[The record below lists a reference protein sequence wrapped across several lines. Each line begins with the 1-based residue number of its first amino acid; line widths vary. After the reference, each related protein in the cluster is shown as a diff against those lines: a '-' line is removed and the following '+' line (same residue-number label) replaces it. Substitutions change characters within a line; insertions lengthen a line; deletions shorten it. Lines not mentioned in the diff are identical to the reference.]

1 MNQLIILTGYRLL
14 AQGVQWI
21 LPIIGWFVPK
31 VRQWRRIRADVWQIR
46 PPEGRQV
53 IWMHCSSLGE
63 FEQGRPV
70 WEGIRE
76 LYPDAWLLLSF
87 FSHSGYARQKD
98 NPTADRVV
106 CLPLDTPP
114 NALRWMDHFH
124 PDLILWVKY
133 DFWYHYWM
141 EANRRDIPI
150 ILFAA
155 RFRSD
160 QFLARQWARP
170 FREIILRAAT
180 LAVQDDSSRELLQSW
195 GAKDPMLA
203 GDTRIDRV
211 LDIADSPYH
220 DPWIEEFAAGQRVM
234 IGGSV
239 WDEDL
244 DLLLPILQEQVL
256 SGWKWILAPHDLAA
270 DRIQR
275 ILKAWPDAS
284 VAYTDRD
291 DHDPAGCQVLV
302 LDTIGMLNKVYR
314 WAAITYVG
322 GGFGKSVHSLLE
334 PAAYGVPVLFGPR
347 HQKFPEAAGLIR
359 AGGGFEVNDL
369 SEVRKCLSDLGQEST
384 RLVAGRSARHWLDRH
399 QGATRLILSECQA
412 ILRE

>member
-1 MNQLIILTGYRLL
+1 
-14 AQGVQWI
+14 
-21 LPIIGWFVPK
+21 
-31 VRQWRRIRADVWQIR
+31 
-46 PPEGRQV
+46 
-53 IWMHCSSLGE
+53 
-63 FEQGRPV
+63 
-70 WEGIRE
+70 
-76 LYPDAWLLLSF
+76 
-87 FSHSGYARQKD
+87 
-98 NPTADRVV
+98 
-106 CLPLDTPP
+106 
-114 NALRWMDHFH
+114 
-124 PDLILWVKY
+124 
-133 DFWYHYWM
+133 
-141 EANRRDIPI
+141 
-150 ILFAA
+150 
-155 RFRSD
+155 
-160 QFLARQWARP
+160 
-170 FREIILRAAT
+170 
-180 LAVQDDSSRELLQSW
+180 
-195 GAKDPMLA
+195 MLA